1 MNLTENKYAQYYL
14 VQEMM
19 DTVQTVR
26 KFKPEDVA
34 FVTESVK
41 KTGKLLFSGESPALS
56 LFPPGKHILHPCI
69 YIHTI
74 NLPQVVRCHHFVD
87 FT

>member
-19 DTVQTVR
+19 DTVQTIR

-34 FVTESVK
+34 FVVEEAEELEAV
-41 KTGKLLFSGESPALS
+41 
-56 LFPPGKHILHPCI
+56 H
-69 YIHTI
+69 
-74 NLPQVVRCHHFVD
+74 
-87 FT
+87 